1 MNIHAP
7 RPKDMADWQIQLFRH
22 ITKIDPQK
30 TKIKGI
36 VVLNVKEL
44 MHVFRR
50 IWQDFG
56 PFPMIGCDSEGLS
69 WNFSNDFVPIGR
81 WHRFKYFVHI
91 PMYITE
97 YSVEIFF
104 YECKKFRENNVH
116 TKN

>member
-81 WHRFKYFVHI
+81 WHRFKYFVLL
-91 PMYITE
+91 
-97 YSVEIFF
+97 SVELFL
-104 YECKKFRENNVH
+104 
-116 TKN
+116 

>member
-7 RPKDMADWQIQLFRH
+7 RPKDIADWQIQLFKH

-81 WHRFKYFVHI
+81 WHRIFCQL
-91 PMYITE
+91 T
-97 YSVEIFF
+97 YSVEISVFSLIYF
-104 YECKKFRENNVH
+104 IL
-116 TKN
+116 